1 LSEDEITN
9 SLAPPASPVLVT
21 GATGLVGS
29 ELIEQLRASGTEV
42 VGASRRGAPHDPG
55 VVAWDMSGE
64 PAPAPLRR
72 RWRTIFNAAANT
84 RWTMSEEEA
93 TAANVASVRALEPLV
108 GLETHVVHVSTAYAT
123 GLRGSVESAD
133 PADYRNTYE
142 WSKAHAERVAR
153 EAFRSLTVVR
163 PPLVVGRRS
172 DGRAARFAGM
182 YTLIRGLTI
191 GTVPA
196 VVANPEAHFD
206 AIPVDDLCQLLAKL
220 AAGGPEADK
229 AVLTVAAGEAAPRIG
244 EAIVDIVGSLN
255 QWRQARGHESI
266 ECPPLIEP
274 ERWRRFHRPLA
285 QQHLSPRQLLVMELL
300 ESFEPYLALV
310 EPLQPDVEVGDVLPC
325 LRTSTAY
332 WAEANPRVAALVPR
346 PWQIPKSQKTSVDE
360 R

>member
-1 LSEDEITN
+1 MSD
-9 SLAPPASPVLVT
+9 SPTLPGSVVLVT

-29 ELIEQLRASGTEV
+29 ELIDQLREGGAHV
-42 VGASRRGAPHDPG
+42 VGVSRRGDPHDPN
-55 VVAWDMSGE
+55 VVAWDMSDQ
-64 PAPAPLRR
+64 PAPAALHR
-72 RWRTIFNAAANT
+72 RWDTIVNAAANT
-84 RWTMSEEEA
+84 RWTMSEAEA
-93 TAANVASVRALEPLV
+93 TAANVTSVRALEALV
-108 GLETHVVHVSTAYAT
+108 AAETRVVHVSTAYAT
-123 GLRGSVESAD
+123 GLRGDVESTD

-153 EAFRSLTVVR
+153 ETFPRLTVVR
-163 PPLVVGRRS
+163 PPLIVGRRS

-196 VVANPEAHFD
+196 VVADSKARFD
-206 AIPVDDLCQLLAKL
+206 AIPVDDLCRLLAGL
-220 AAGGPEADK
+220 AADSTKVDG
-229 AVLTVAAGEAAPRIG
+229 AVLTIAAGEAAPHVQ
-244 EAIVDIVGSLN
+244 EAIAVVVGSLN
-255 QWRQARGHESI
+255 DWRAAHDHEPI

-274 ERWRRFHRPLA
+274 ERWRRFHRPFV
-285 QQHLSPRQLLVMELL
+285 QQHLSPRQLLITELL

-310 EPLQPDVEVGDVLPC
+310 DLLRPDIEVSDVLSC

-346 PWQIPKSQKTSVDE
+346 PWRSPNPETTVEE

>member
-1 LSEDEITN
+1 MSA
-9 SLAPPASPVLVT
+9 SLTLPGSAVLVT

-29 ELIEQLRASGTEV
+29 ELIGQLHGRGAEV
-42 VGASRRGAPHDPG
+42 VGVSRRGAPHVPD
-55 VVAWDMSGE
+55 VVAWDMSVE
-64 PAPAPLRR
+64 PPPAPLRR
-72 RWRTIFNAAANT
+72 RWDAIVNAAANT

-93 TAANVASVRALEPLV
+93 TAANVASVRALETLV
-108 GLETHVVHVSTAYAT
+108 DAETHVVHVSTAYAV
-123 GLRGSVESAD
+123 GLRGDVESAN

-153 EAFRSLTVVR
+153 EAFADLTVVR
-163 PPLVVGRRS
+163 PPLIVGRRS

-196 VVANPEAHFD
+196 VVADPEARFD
-206 AIPVDDLCQLLAKL
+206 AIPVDDLCRLLADV
-220 AAGGPEADK
+220 AASGGREEE
-229 AVLTVAAGEAAPRIG
+229 AVLTIAAGEAAPRVD
-244 EAIVDIVGSLN
+244 EAIAAIVGSLN
-255 QWRQARGHESI
+255 EWRLRRGHEPL

-285 QQHLSPRQLLVMELL
+285 HQHLNPRQLLILGLL

-310 EPLQPDVEVGDVLPC
+310 EPLRPERGVGDVLPC

-332 WAEANPRVAALVPR
+332 WAEANPRVAALAPR
-346 PWQIPKSQKTSVDE
+346 PWRAPENENTVEK
-360 R
+360 RRLNHA